1 MPFDLFG
8 EIPVTHDD
16 IYAWVNAVAP
26 RWIYPPRSFNNYVRM
41 WDVVGKIK
49 AAKLRG
55 TFDDI
60 IKKPSD
66 VYHARLSLDSIL

>member
-8 EIPVTHDD
+8 EIPVTEPE
-16 IYAWVNAVAP
+16 IIAWVNAVAP
-26 RWIYPPRSFNNYVRM
+26 RWNSPPRSFHNYVRG
-41 WDVVGKIK
+41 WSVVDKIK

-66 VYHARLSLDSIL
+66 AWHARLSLDSIL